1 MIKLCKDSNEFL
13 NICDKL
19 PEVKEARLTQKI
31 LYNYMV
37 SGLYG
42 GQVFTFV
49 SYDKDKMNGC
59 LVLFL
64 TKDQIG
70 ELKLVLLFVWVDT
83 HYPKLLKKFIDI
95 AIKKAQELR
104 VKKISFITNRNK
116 KVIDRR
122 VGKFGFRKTCSIFE
136 KEVI

>member
-1 MIKLCKDSNEFL
+1 MITLCKDSNEFL
-13 NICDKL
+13 NITDKL
-19 PEVKEARLTQKI
+19 KEVKGARLTQKI
-31 LYNYMV
+31 LYNYMI
-37 SGLYG
+37 SGLYTDK
-42 GQVFTFV
+42 VFTFV
-49 SYDKDKMNGC
+49 SYNKGRMNGC

-70 ELKLVLLFVWVDT
+70 ELKLVLLFVWVDA
-83 HYPKLLKKFIDI
+83 HYPKLLEEFINI

-122 VGKFGFRKTCSIFE
+122 VNKFGFNKTCSIWE
-136 KEVI
+136 KEMI